1 MEYATSQ
8 PINPAMSGYPGTAP
22 LPMPGSHIMPSPEMT
37 HQPGA
42 PFFPG
47 PTPSPFPPS
56 PMMPGPDM
64 QGGVAGPGEAEGSS
78 GHSCG
83 KSSSHSHPQEHP
95 ASYPGATTQPY
106 FHDMYQVGPVAHYP
120 VTGTPVNQLNSPVPA
135 SPTFLGFNFQDQQ
148 FWKGLLIG
156 AGVTLLVTND
166 KVQKTAM
173 KGISK
178 IFNAAQSGVEELKE
192 KFEDIQ
198 AEVKESSAGD

>member
-8 PINPAMSGYPGTAP
+8 PITPAMSGYPSPAP
-22 LPMPGSHIMPSPEMT
+22 LPMPGSNIMPSPDMMS
-37 HQPGA
+37 QPGA

-64 QGGVAGPGEAEGSS
+64 QGGVAGPGETGGSS

-106 FHDMYQVGPVAHYP
+106 LHEMYQVGPLANYP
-120 VTGTPVNQLNSPVPA
+120 ATGTPVNPLNAPVPA

-198 AEVKESSAGD
+198 AEVKESSTGD

>member
-8 PINPAMSGYPGTAP
+8 PITPAMSGYPGPAP
-22 LPMPGSHIMPSPEMT
+22 LPMPGSHIMPSPEMMS
-37 HQPGA
+37 QPGA

-64 QGGVAGPGEAEGSS
+64 QGGVAGPGEAEGNS

-95 ASYPGATTQPY
+95 ASYPNATTQPY
-106 FHDMYQVGPVAHYP
+106 LHDMYQVGPVAHYP
-120 VTGTPVNQLNSPVPA
+120 VTGTPVNPLNPLVPA

-178 IFNAAQSGVEELKE
+178 IFHAAQSGVEELKE